1 MRIDKRSALALGGT
15 TLALLA
21 AFSWLGLQGSAPAR
35 AAGSLFAI
43 GLLLGSF
50 LNVLAFRLP
59 KMMEQAWQREAAEA
73 CGLPPPEQAPLSLSH
88 PHSHCPGCRNTLKT
102 WQLVPVFSY
111 LLLRGRCAFC
121 ASPISPRYPLVELSV
136 GLIFAAVGWRLG
148 PSPASLA
155 HLVLLYLL
163 LALALIDLDSKLLPD
178 SLTQPLLWLGLL
190 ANLFQS
196 LAPLQDAVIGAMA
209 GYLSMWLIAAAFRLC
224 TGKEGLG
231 IGDFKLMAALGAWL
245 GWEALPLIITIGS
258 ISSALVGIAL
268 IVAKRT
274 EREQTQPFGPF
285 LIAGGIVA
293 LLWGKEITRWY
304 LALA

>member
-1 MRIDKRSALALGGT
+1 MRIDKRSAFALGGGS
-15 TLALLA
+15 LLLLA
-21 AFSWLGLQGSAPAR
+21 AFSWLGLQGSA
-35 AAGSLFAI
+35 AAQTAGALLAI

-59 KMMEQAWQREAAEA
+59 KMMEQAWRQECAEG
-73 CGLPPPEQAPLSLSH
+73 CGLPPPDEAPLGLSF
-88 PHSHCPGCRNTLKT
+88 PHSHCPACRNTLKA
-102 WQLVPVFSY
+102 WQLIPVFSY

-121 ASPISPRYPLVELSV
+121 ASPISPRYPLVELGV

-148 PSPASLA
+148 PSPAALA
-155 HLVLLYLL
+155 HLVLLYML

-190 ANLFQS
+190 ANLFQ
-196 LAPLQDAVIGAMA
+196 LRVPLQDAVIGAAA
-209 GYLSMWLIAAAFRLC
+209 GYLSMWLIAAVFRLC
-224 TGKEGLG
+224 AGKEGLG
-231 IGDFKLMAALGAWL
+231 AGDFKLMAALGAWL

-258 ISSALVGIAL
+258 ISSAVVGTAL
-268 IVAKRT
+268 IAAKRT
-274 EREQTQPFGPF
+274 ERHDTQPFGPY

-293 LLWGKEITRWY
+293 LLWGREITRWY